1 MFLGRKT
8 RKADFEAAALPH
20 LQEIFR
26 TAAHLVQDRNE
37 AQDLVQNV
45 YLLAWKAFDRFETG
59 TNCRAWLFKILINEV
74 RHYRRRFV
82 TSKVM
87 LDDEKVFEQ
96 TLAYEPP
103 IPEEIRDE
111 DLLEALGGLVPELRE
126 VILLVDVN
134 TFSYKEVAENLNLPI
149 GTVMSRLSRARKQL
163 RLRLADYAQQRRLT
177 HKEEV
182 HGQ

>member
-1 MFLGRKT
+1 LFLGRKA
-8 RKADFEAAALPH
+8 RKSDFEAAALPH
-20 LQEIFR
+20 LKEIYR

-37 AQDLVQNV
+37 AQ
-45 YLLAWKAFDRFETG
+45 AWKAFDRFQTG

-82 TSKVM
+82 TNKVVA
-87 LDDEKVFEQ
+87 DDGQVIEQ
-96 TLAYEPP
+96 SVAYEPP

-111 DLLEALGGLVPELRE
+111 DLLDALDGLIPELRE
-126 VILLVDVN
+126 LILLVDVN
-134 TFSYKEVAENLNLPI
+134 SFSYKEVAENLNLPI

-163 RLRLADYAQQRRLT
+163 RLKLADYAQARRLT